1 MTARSPLRR
10 LLRFAALALAVSM
23 VAGCSNST
31 GPIPSQLSNLSTPI
45 NLFNLAIEARE
56 SDDIADDTA
65 IFVSANGALL
75 DAGVF
80 TLATEIYEQQLLV
93 TGLLNDVA
101 ACDSLRSTMAAIK
114 GVKQLYWHVLC
125 VTREEQR
132 SAGAIGDFRRAI
144 LRTKVSLRLFG
155 TAEVSD
161 VNLRVAVDSQR
172 NAILLG
178 RVRSDEEKAAALAA
192 AGADEGIRSV
202 ISYVEIRS

>member
-1 MTARSPLRR
+1 MGPLEVVAVAQQQPACGLDHLAS
-10 LLRFAALALAVSM
+10 LLVVTQPVGFIDAAPVDNVM
-23 VAGCSNST
+23 
-31 GPIPSQLSNLSTPI
+31 
-45 NLFNLAIEARE
+45 
-56 SDDIADDTA
+56 A
-65 IFVSANGALL
+65 IFGDDVEQVVDDLGLRATVAHLVGVGRMATALMR
-75 DAGVF
+75 APF
-80 TLATEIYEQQLLV
+80 AIPLATEIYEQQLLV

-101 ACDSLRSTMAAIK
+101 ACGSLRSAMAAIK

-161 VNLRVAVDSQR
+161 
-172 NAILLG
+172 
-178 RVRSDEEKAAALAA
+178 EEKAAALAA